1 MYLATPI
8 PYFFKKLP
16 SCRTTLEPESASVL
30 PKYYPKTMEEVPPLF
45 GSDLPLVELG
55 PPLVG
60 LDCSQIAILIY
71 IQKEDMKISITDF

>member
-1 MYLATPI
+1 MYLAAPI
-8 PYFFKKLP
+8 PYFFQKLP

-30 PKYYPKTMEEVPPLF
+30 PKYYPKTMEEVPPLV
-45 GSDLPLVELG
+45 GSDQPLVELG

-60 LDCSQIAILIY
+60 LDCSQIAILFY

>member
-1 MYLATPI
+1 MYLDALI
-8 PYFFKKLP
+8 PYFLKKLP

-30 PKYYPKTMEEVPPLF
+30 PKYYPKTTEEVPPLF
-45 GSDLPLVELG
+45 GFDQPLVELG

-60 LDCSQIAILIY
+60 LDCSQIAILFY